1 MPMIGGSERRTVE
14 VQGTSSGEESYGTG
28 YLIAPGL
35 VLTAL
40 HVAQPTPRDVAVRD
54 LQNTKFTP
62 AHVVWSDPRLDA
74 ALLEAD
80 RDAVGAGMTTVRF
93 GELVCSDP
101 GHRPQCTMS
110 GFPKA
115 MRRKASADP
124 ERFVDDLKTV
134 DGTISPHTGS
144 RSMLYGFEVL
154 GALPRFYENWKG
166 LSGAGVTCQ
175 GLLVGLVRTVD
186 KQWDRS
192 LMALP
197 ASQLMAADGFCRA
210 VAKHTGML
218 PQLQAADLQ
227 PLLHGPPEPVLSST
241 YLLDPHARTVAL
253 TGMSRLID
261 EIVAWCR
268 TAHRVDV
275 AALTGLGG
283 TGKTRLLAEVLQR
296 LAVPLPQDAD
306 RRPWSG
312 GFLTDRPPHAGYGL
326 LASSRYPLLV
336 IVDLAESRD
345 GQLADLMAAL
355 ASRHDGHTVR
365 VLLLARRRDGWWPSK
380 QRELRALHAGPV
392 AHTFA
397 VTPDDAY
404 GGQPSTDIYR
414 CAKTAFAHRIEQL
427 RLAGHAHESWRE
439 GALADAPAAYGARI
453 ANSGPHP
460 VIYHHIA
467 ALADVLVHAN
477 PDFADR
483 DHPMDVL
490 LAHEENYVR
499 KIAEARLPQG
509 AVDTK
514 LIRSLIT
521 AQFLAG
527 AATVRDGQAV
537 IRAGY
542 DAHHSGYGPSA
553 PPDQRVL
560 AALDDILTAAYPST
574 DGSHWGAVG
583 EPLAA
588 ALLTEVE
595 TDSGHE
601 FVEQFLQHETL
612 KPAQRTQTLHVIARV
627 STEDPALAEGAHR
640 AVAAAPD
647 ELLPLA
653 VQAAAELDTDDA
665 AHWLNGT
672 RQAVSVRAAQPGADT
687 AVYERAADLV
697 QRAED
702 CVAAGTSLTTL
713 LDHTGTGEDEPSGGG
728 WSPPNGA
735 PAGRRDYV
743 LVKPVVKWH
752 VRLLLT
758 TVSMVYLLAITASTV
773 GVAYSNGLG
782 EGWAGWLYV
791 PAHVGFSMIFAA
803 YWGSG
808 RLDWTAGATWIGP
821 PLVVLMDVCMGALF
835 HDAWPLPAYFPPAWL
850 VWLMFCVL
858 GLACLP
864 FTWRIWFGRLQP
876 RTPAQGDAPSPR
888 NMPW

>member
-14 VQGTSSGEESYGTG
+14 VQGTASGEESYGTG

-40 HVAQPTPRDVAVRD
+40 HVAQPTPRQVAVRD
-54 LQNTKFTP
+54 LVHTEFTE

-80 RDAVGAGMTTVRF
+80 RDLVGAGMTTMRF

-101 GHRPQCTMS
+101 GHRPHCTMS

-115 MRRKASADP
+115 MRRKAGADP

-134 DGTISPHTGS
+134 DGTIAPHTGS
-144 RSMLYGFEVL
+144 RSMLYGLEVS
-154 GALPRFYENWKG
+154 GALPRFYENWQG

-175 GLLVGLVRTVD
+175 GLLIGQVRTVD

-197 ASQLMAADGFCRA
+197 ASQLLSADGFSNA
-210 VAKHTGML
+210 VAEHTGML
-218 PQLQAADLQ
+218 PRLQAADLR
-227 PLLHGPPEPVLSST
+227 PLLHGPPEPVLSSS
-241 YLLDPHARTVAL
+241 YLLDPHTRTVAL
-253 TGMSRLID
+253 TGMSHLID
-261 EIVAWCR
+261 EIAAWCR

-296 LAVPLPQDAD
+296 LATPLPEDAD

-312 GFLTDRPPHAGYGL
+312 GFLTDRPPSTGYRL
-326 LASSRYPLLV
+326 LGSSRYPLLV

-345 GQLADLMAAL
+345 GQLADLLAAL
-355 ASRHDGHTVR
+355 TPRHDGHTVR
-365 VLLLARRRDGWWPSK
+365 ILLLARRRDSWWPSK

-392 AHTFA
+392 THTFA
-397 VTPDDAY
+397 VSPDDAY
-404 GGQPSTDIYR
+404 DGRSSADIYES
-414 CAKTAFAHRIEQL
+414 AKADFAHRIEQL
-427 RLAGHAHESWRE
+427 RLAGQADESWRE
-439 GALADAPAAYGARI
+439 CTLSDAPNEYGARL

-477 PDFADR
+477 PTFADR
-483 DHPMDVL
+483 DHPLDVL

-499 KIAEARLPQG
+499 KISEARLPQG

-527 AATVRDGQAV
+527 AATARDGQAV

-553 PPDQRVL
+553 APDRRVL

-574 DGSHWGAVG
+574 DGAHWGAVG

-612 KPAQRTQTLHVIARV
+612 KPEQRAQTLHVVARV

-640 AVAAAPD
+640 AVATAPD

-653 VQAAAELDTDDA
+653 VRAAAELDTDDA
-665 AHWLNGT
+665 AHWLDGT
-672 RQAVSVRAAQPGADT
+672 RHAVSVRAAQPGADT

-697 QRAED
+697 RRAQD
-702 CVAAGTSLTTL
+702 CVAAGTSPTTL
-713 LDHTGTGEDEPSGGG
+713 LDNTNTSTVMGDAEPSGGG
-728 WSPPNGA
+728 RSLD
-735 PAGRRDYV
+735 RLDYIM
-743 LVKPVVKWH
+743 VKPVVKWQ
-752 VRLLLT
+752 VRLLFT
-758 TVSMVYLLAITASTV
+758 TVSMLYLLAITASTV

-782 EGWAGWLYV
+782 DGWAGWLYI

-821 PLVVLMDVCMGALF
+821 PLVVIMDVCMGALF
-835 HDAWPLPAYFPPAWL
+835 HDAWPLPGHFPPAWL
-850 VWLMFCVL
+850 VWLAFCVP
-858 GLACLP
+858 GIACLP

-876 RTPAQGDAPSPR
+876 RTPAHGEAPSLR
-888 NMPW
+888 NVPW